1 MVITL
6 TINNATMMVC
16 IFNHVHSREDVLY
29 QSEMFLNV
37 DFKRQV
43 IDSLY

>member
-1 MVITL
+1 
-6 TINNATMMVC
+6 MMFC
-16 IFNHVHSREDVLY
+16 IFNHVHSRKDVLY
-29 QSEMFLNV
+29 QSEMIMKV